1 MSQPQIQMIAIELLD
16 PHPDNPR
23 GPVDP
28 ATCEELAASIREKG
42 ILEPLLVLPVRNPGQ
57 SWKIERYL
65 TVAGHR
71 RRVAAEI
78 AGLVE
83 VPAIV
88 RNLEPGE
95 AEEVMLVENL
105 QREDLTL
112 LQEARAYRRLQE
124 RHGLTQADVARR
136 VGVDKAR
143 VMARMGILKLPEA
156 VQSLFDGREMPVT
169 AVPLLLKIESPDR
182 QQRLAQMIA
191 SRQLAIPKLKEM
203 IEKEAEAKETDQA
216 VDKSRSSRK
225 EKSAVALPAAPSY
238 TRADAVADLER
249 LNGAGLKYSDVLA
262 ALDGVCDHCGMKA
275 HKSICGACPLPQLIN
290 NLVNH
295 VATQSV

>member
-57 SWKIERYL
+57 QWRIERYL

-124 RHGLTQADVARR
+124 HHGLALTDVARR

-143 VMARMGILKLPEA
+143 VMARTAILKLPEA
-156 VQSLFDGREMPVT
+156 VQGLFGGRDMPIT
-169 AVPLLLKIESPDR
+169 AVPLLLKIESSDR
-182 QQRLAQMIA
+182 QERLAQMIA
-191 SRQLAIPKLKEM
+191 SRRLAVPKLKEM
-203 IEKEAEAKETDQA
+203 IEKEAEARETDKA
-216 VDKSRSSRK
+216 VDKSRNGK
-225 EKSAVALPAAPSY
+225 PAGGKAPAPARAY

-249 LNGAGLKYSDVLA
+249 LNGTTLTYSDVRA
-262 ALDGVCDHCGMKA
+262 ALGGVCDRCGMA
-275 HKSICGACPLPQLIN
+275 GHAAICAACPLPQLID

-295 VATQSV
+295 VAAQTI